1 MDSLAKH
8 VIIAWQLMHRTSS
21 MLCENSAP
29 THLHAAQQELFVVT
43 GYAWGMKEK
52 LLSHMTAL
60 NSVMQKYVLES

>member
-1 MDSLAKH
+1 
-8 VIIAWQLMHRTSS
+8 

-29 THLHAAQQELFVVT
+29 THLHASQQELFVVT